1 MKLDFLEK
9 SYMKRDW
16 ETNPRVVL
24 KKEKFIILLEQQ
36 SAFLSCLL
44 LLYVQVENYQ
54 NMLKLRWWLLFLF
67 ALLHKWLTWISKWRL
82 LSMLKLNKFS
92 LLLLL
97 NRWSPIWILAISVLL
112 TIKLEYLWLSLFIW
126 LLLNHLKHFWDEK

>member
-24 KKEKFIILLEQQ
+24 KKEKFSILLEQQ
-36 SAFLSCLL
+36 SAFLCCLL

-97 NRWSPIWILAISVLL
+97 NRWSPIWILAISALL

>member
-1 MKLDFLEK
+1 MKFAFLEK
-9 SYMKRDW
+9 SYMKRDR

-24 KKEKFIILLEQQ
+24 KQEFSILLEQQ
-36 SAFLSCLL
+36 SAFLCCLL